1 MTGETDLKKERERE
15 RERENIKDHI
25 QSPVYK
31 SFFFCN
37 KTDTYCILLGSK
49 VIHRYERNI

>member
-15 RERENIKDHI
+15 RERENIKDHM

-37 KTDTYCILLGSK
+37 KTDTYCIM
-49 VIHRYERNI
+49 